1 MTNSTTATNIL
12 LSIYYVP
19 DSCAKRVPWIT
30 AFIPHDS
37 PTEIHMLVFSISQ
50 LGGLHGEVNSL
61 AQDYTVRDSWRPGSE
76 PVL

>member
-1 MTNSTTATNIL
+1 MCQIL
-12 LSIYYVP
+12 MLSV
-19 DSCAKRVPWIT
+19 SHGLLHL
-30 AFIPHDS
+30 FPHDS
-37 PTEIHMLVFSISQ
+37 PTEICMLVFSISQ